1 MNDEIREILD
11 KLKDDDWYDEL
22 DLTGD
27 KWIELKQTET
37 KQLLD
42 YITNLQQEIE
52 KLNEDKRGMLVELY
66 KLNDT
71 KDKIQDEYE
80 KIIFE
85 YLAENCGEFEDE
97 HMEHLVDLKV
107 QQYINLQQENERL
120 KERVAYLER
129 SNNRREDTILGLRQE
144 ISDAEDCN
152 DELKKKLDKTLEVLQ
167 YELQF
172 QTGGCYYR
180 LSNLFDYL
188 QNGSEKDDR

>member
-11 KLKDDDWYDEL
+11 KLKDDNWYDEL

-37 KQLLD
+37 NKILD
-42 YITNLQQEIE
+42 YIT
-52 KLNEDKRGMLVELY
+52 
-66 KLNDT
+66 
-71 KDKIQDEYE
+71 
-80 KIIFE
+80 
-85 YLAENCGEFEDE
+85 
-97 HMEHLVDLKV
+97 
-107 QQYINLQQENERL
+107 NLQQENERL

-144 ISDAEDCN
+144 INDVEDCN

-172 QTGGCYYR
+172 QTGGCYHR

-188 QNGSEKDDR
+188 QNGSDSQ